1 MNKLI
6 YLFLALCLCFQNMT
20 AETITGNCGDK
31 GNNVTYSLTDN
42 GTLVI
47 SGSGAMRNYDV
58 LAYGPWYSYR
68 FIIQTAVIEEGVTSI
83 GEWAFAHCISLTSV
97 TIPNSVT
104 NIPDWAFKDCSGLTG
119 ITIPNGVTSIGVYA
133 FSDCIGL
140 TGITIPNGVISIEQA
155 AFSGCSGLTS
165 VTIPNSVT
173 SIGYGAFSGCTSLT
187 SIIIGNSVTDIGSY
201 AFEDC
206 TGLTEIH
213 CKNPTPPGMS
223 DAFYGVS
230 TDTYILYVPKGA
242 KAAYQAAEG
251 WSDFKNIIEEGENPV
266 SVTRV
271 TLNKAS
277 LTLET
282 GSTSQLTA
290 TVSPAGATNKAVTWS
305 SNNTGVATVSNTG
318 MVTAKTQGTATI
330 TVTTVDGG
338 KKAAC
343 PVKVYDTF
351 IVQDSIIYNIVA
363 QDSVVY
369 NIIEK
374 DSFLYNI
381 ITKDSI
387 DYTLVPD
394 TVIKEVE
401 VIKHDSV
408 YIVIEAETGV
418 EHIVTSTARVSSE
431 GGGILIQGLAPGREF
446 AIYTVKGEKYAAGTA
461 DSSGEYRLMDVPEGL
476 YILYQ
481 ESGYSKFYHQKK

>member
-1 MNKLI
+1 MKKIIFFIATWTLP
-6 YLFLALCLCFQNMT
+6 FSVQ

-31 GNNVTYSLTDN
+31 GNNVTWSLNTEDS
-42 GTLVI
+42 TLTI
-47 SGSGAMRNYDV
+47 SGTGAIRNYSGF
-58 LAYGPWYSYR
+58 LNLPWYSYP
-68 FIIQTAVIEEGVTSI
+68 IKTVVIEERVTSIGSHAFYGCFDLISVTIGNGVTSI
-83 GEWAFAHCISLTSV
+83 GDNAFAYCFSLTSVTVPNSVTSIGSFAFYNCSGLTSVTIGNGVTSMESYAFSGCSSLTSV

-104 NIPDWAFKDCSGLTG
+104 SMG
-119 ITIPNGVTSIGVYA
+119 SY
-133 FSDCIGL
+133 
-140 TGITIPNGVISIEQA
+140 
-155 AFSGCSGLTS
+155 
-165 VTIPNSVT
+165 
-173 SIGYGAFSGCTSLT
+173 AFSGCTGLT
-187 SIIIGNSVTDIGSY
+187 SIIIGNSVTGIGSY

-230 TDTYILYVPKGA
+230 TDTYILYVPEGA

-251 WSDFKNIIEEGENPV
+251 WGDFKNIIEEGENPV

-271 TLNKAS
+271 TLNKTS
-277 LTLET
+277 LMLER

-330 TVTTVDGG
+330 TVTAVDGG
-338 KKAAC
+338 KKAVC
-343 PVKVYDTF
+343 PVTVYDTF
-351 IVQDSIIYNIVA
+351 IVKDSIIYNI
-363 QDSVVY
+363 
-369 NIIEK
+369 
-374 DSFLYNI
+374 
-381 ITKDSI
+381 ITRDSI

-394 TVIKEVE
+394 T

-461 DSSGEYRLMDVPEGL
+461 DSSGEYRLLDVPEGL

-481 ESGYSKFYHQKK
+481 EGGYSKFYHQKK